1 MFELCVH
8 NNRLAL
14 FGECCLHVLVHL
26 FVLATLGSPCLGIVL
41 FTSFSLGND
50 LVDFVAGAGVDQRYD
65 MYKALHDHLA

>member
-41 FTSFSLGND
+41 FTSSGWGND
-50 LVDFVAGAGVDQRYD
+50 LVDVVAGAGVDLFT
-65 MYKALHDHLA
+65 KI